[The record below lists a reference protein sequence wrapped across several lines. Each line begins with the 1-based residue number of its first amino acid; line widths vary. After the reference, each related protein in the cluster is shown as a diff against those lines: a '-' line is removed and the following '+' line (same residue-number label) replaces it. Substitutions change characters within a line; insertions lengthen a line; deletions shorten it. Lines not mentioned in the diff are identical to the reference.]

1 MKVEVKKIGPDE
13 EENAVI
19 RVAELTDSVRSAV
32 DLLEN
37 QCRTIPVQTDGKTMM
52 CRTDQIY
59 YIESVDKRSFV
70 YTKAGCYETKHR
82 LYELEELLDSRFLR
96 SAKAMIVNI
105 RKIRSVKSE
114 LNGRMRAADDLHR
127 DPFRRRRAGPGRPSA
142 DRQRD
147 AQLAVV
153 YSPVHHLY
161 GFPLLP
167 GDAAAPGG

>member
-1 MKVEVKKIGPDE
+1 MRRKTPSS
-13 EENAVI
+13 AW
-19 RVAELTDSVRSAV
+19 RSVAELTDSVRSAV

-114 LNGRMRAADDLHR
+114 LNGRMRAELLNGEQIIIS
-127 DPFRRRRAGPGRPSA
+127 RAYVKELKEKLG
-142 DRQRD
+142 
-147 AQLAVV
+147 V
-153 YSPVHHLY
+153 
-161 GFPLLP
+161 
-167 GDAAAPGG
+167 

>member
-1 MKVEVKKIGPDE
+1 MKVEVKRIRPDE

-19 RVAELTDSVRSAV
+19 RVAELTDSIRSAV
-32 DLLEN
+32 DL
-37 QCRTIPVQTDGKTMM
+37 QCRTVPVQAEGKTMM

-70 YTKAGCYETKHR
+70 YTKGGCYETKYR

-114 LNGRMRAADDLHR
+114 LNGRMRAE
-127 DPFRRRRAGPGRPSA
+127 
-142 DRQRD
+142 
-147 AQLAVV
+147 
-153 YSPVHHLY
+153 
-161 GFPLLP
+161 LLN
-167 GDAAAPGG
+167 GEQIIISRGYVKELKEKLGV